1 MGCSQTKSS
10 TSPETEESLGRKAE
24 NSYGLYS
31 LHKVCMAEM
40 GAGICSRPL
49 GKVCFEGTEEMGR
62 LKLFLAPFA
71 KIQIAQIMVKLT
83 RQKKA
88 FI

>member
-1 MGCSQTKSS
+1 
-10 TSPETEESLGRKAE
+10 
-24 NSYGLYS
+24 
-31 LHKVCMAEM
+31 MAEM

-49 GKVCFEGTEEMGR
+49 GKVCFGGTEAMGR

-88 FI
+88 FIKKKKKKKNVSSEYQD